1 MASGVSDS
9 SAPNARKDNSHP
21 SSVAGANYVNRVT
34 RLSLKHAIKIDV
46 PARVPVESV
55 TVPISFQVG
64 PEVIHSVSK
73 ANGYV
78 KLYLTDLKAIDF
90 ICATG
95 FDLNGERIFPEPL
108 VKPATKLVLS
118 NVEPFI
124 PDSVLLHE
132 LSRFGKPIVDS
143 MKTINASIKHESLRH
158 VLSHRRQ
165 VFVVLK
171 PEYSDID
178 GMINIKYNEH
188 NYRVY
193 VSSSVMRCFRC
204 GSISHLIAG
213 CPQPELPRIN
223 DKDFPALGNNNAKQK
238 EDSGPKTNNETEKSE
253 SRPEKRGLPAD
264 SPPENGEPSTSSR
277 KKPREEQITIDENE
291 HQNEPRTEPTTN
303 GENEHS
309 EQQNE
314 PRQEPMTNGENEQ
327 NEPRDEPMTNG
338 ENEQNEPRDETMTNG
353 ENKQTTNDNEK
364 QIDQTNEQSE
374 QNRQTND
381 KDEQINAIQTVDR
394 TTDEAIPQHSDERV
408 LSPPSSNTLLPNNAV
423 SNLFRLD
430 DLPSLERMTDW
441 SPGLVSEDDTN
452 METLSQVSEACDLEE
467 LSEPTE
473 EQDNETRYTINL
485 GIKKRKI
492 ELIPEK
498 EIEKFLENIKTR
510 KNHLKLCVQFCS
522 DYKKLYFSLQKYRLE
537 SAVSDK
543 NLNQR
548 LVRLCEKIAKVCK
561 VKKIDL
567 EK

>member
-1 MASGVSDS
+1 M
-9 SAPNARKDNSHP
+9 
-21 SSVAGANYVNRVT
+21 
-34 RLSLKHAIKIDV
+34 
-46 PARVPVESV
+46 
-55 TVPISFQVG
+55 
-64 PEVIHSVSK
+64 SK

-78 KLYLTDLKAIDF
+78 KLYLKDLKAIDF

-95 FDLNGERIFPEPL
+95 FDFNGERIFPEPL
-108 VKPATKLVLS
+108 VKPATKIVLS

-124 PDSVLLHE
+124 PDSVLLRE

-143 MKTINASIKHESLRH
+143 MKTISASIKHESLRH

-204 GSISHLIAG
+204 GAVSHLIAG
-213 CPQPELPRIN
+213 CPEPELPRIGS
-223 DKDFPALGNNNAKQK
+223 DKDFPALGNNEKQK
-238 EDSGPKTNNETEKSE
+238 TDSEPKGNDKTETEKSD

-264 SPPENGEPSTSSR
+264 SSPENGEPSTSSN
-277 KKPREEQITIDENE
+277 KKPREEQITIDD
-291 HQNEPRTEPTTN
+291 EPRTEQTTENERSEQQNGPRAESMVNGQNEQRAEQMN
-303 GENEHS
+303 GENERS

-314 PRQEPMTNGENEQ
+314 TSAEQMTNGKNEQ
-327 NEPRDEPMTNG
+327 NVQRDEP
-338 ENEQNEPRDETMTNG
+338 MTNG
-353 ENKQTTNDNEK
+353 ENKQTTNDNEELSY
-364 QIDQTNEQSE
+364 QTNEQSK
-374 QNRQTND
+374 QDKQTND
-381 KDEQINAIQTVDR
+381 KDEQTNAIQTVDR
-394 TTDEAIPQHSDERV
+394 ATDEDMITEAQNTENENNRVRDPPLLVPQHSDERV
-408 LSPPSSNTLLPNNAV
+408 LPPPSSNTLSPNNAV
-423 SNLFRLD
+423 NNLFRLD
-430 DLPSLERMTDW
+430 DLPSVERMTDW
-441 SPGLVSEDDTN
+441 SPGLASEDDTN

-473 EQDNETRYTINL
+473 EQDNETRYRINL
-485 GIKKRKI
+485 GVKKRQI

-498 EIEKFLENIKTR
+498 EIEEFLENIKTR
-510 KNHLKLCVQFCS
+510 KNHLKLCVEFCS
-522 DYKKLYFSLQKYRLE
+522 NYKKLYFSLQKYRLQ

-548 LVRLCEKIAKVCK
+548 IVRLCEKIKKVCK